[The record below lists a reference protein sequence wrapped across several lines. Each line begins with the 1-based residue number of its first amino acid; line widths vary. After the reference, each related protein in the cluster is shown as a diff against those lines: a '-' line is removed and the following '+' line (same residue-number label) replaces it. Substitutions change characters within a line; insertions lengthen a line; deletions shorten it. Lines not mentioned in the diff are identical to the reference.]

1 MVDPLD
7 LYCERT
13 DASFWSEPVNGLS
26 NAAFLIAAAVAFR
39 LWRRG
44 DRDDWPALALIGVV
58 AAVGIGSFV
67 FHTVATRAAIL
78 ADVIPIAIFIY
89 GYLLL
94 ALVRFLHLK
103 VVAAGAIVVA
113 FAAGAQALAASAP
126 PRLLNGSVGYLPAL
140 AALVAVASA
149 RGSRRPGAVSGLAAA
164 VFAVSLAFRTADTA
178 ICAEFPLGSHF
189 VWHVL
194 NAVVLYMLLR
204 TAIVGAQDGVALA
217 CHQSQGAQGEGAISI
232 LWKTTPCK
240 VNPRPLKGVVA
251 VARNSLHWTLQGEFV
266 SKILL

>member
-1 MVDPLD
+1 MDWSTPLD

-13 DASFWSEPVNGLS
+13 DALFWAEPVNALS
-26 NAAFLIAAAVAFR
+26 NVAFLIAAAVAFR

-67 FHTVATRAAIL
+67 FHTGATRAAIL

-103 VVAAGAIVVA
+103 VVAAGAIVIA

-126 PRLLNGSVGYLPAL
+126 PQLLNGSVGYLPAL
-140 AALVAVASA
+140 AALIAVALA
-149 RGSRRPGAVSGLAAA
+149 AGEPGTRRSLRLAAA
-164 VFAVSLAFRTADTA
+164 VFAVSLAFRTADIA
-178 ICAEFPLGSHF
+178 ICPEFPLGSHF

-194 NAVVLYMLLR
+194 NAVVLYVLLR
-204 TAIVGAQDGVALA
+204 TAL
-217 CHQSQGAQGEGAISI
+217 
-232 LWKTTPCK
+232 
-240 VNPRPLKGVVA
+240 
-251 VARNSLHWTLQGEFV
+251 VARSVG
-266 SKILL
+266 

>member
-1 MVDPLD
+1 MDWSTPLD

-13 DASFWSEPVNGLS
+13 DASFWAEPVNAVS
-26 NAAFLIAAAVAFR
+26 NVAFLIAAAAAFR

-58 AAVGIGSFV
+58 ATVGIGSFV

-94 ALVRFLHLK
+94 ALVRFLHVK
-103 VVAAGAIVVA
+103 AVTAGAIVVA

-140 AALVAVASA
+140 AALIAVALSA
-149 RGSRRPGAVSGLAAA
+149 GEQGTRRSLRLAAV

-178 ICAEFPLGSHF
+178 ICPQFALGSHF
-189 VWHVL
+189 IWHVL
-194 NAVVLYMLLR
+194 NAAVLYVLLR
-204 TAIVGAQDGVALA
+204 TAIV
-217 CHQSQGAQGEGAISI
+217 
-232 LWKTTPCK
+232 
-240 VNPRPLKGVVA
+240 
-251 VARNSLHWTLQGEFV
+251 ARSVG
-266 SKILL
+266 

>member
-1 MVDPLD
+1 MDWSTPLD

-13 DASFWSEPVNGLS
+13 DASFWAEPVNALS
-26 NAAFLIAAAVAFR
+26 NLAFLIAAAVAFR

-94 ALVRFLHLK
+94 ALTRFLHLK
-103 VVAAGAIVVA
+103 VVAAGAIVIA

-140 AALVAVASA
+140 AALIAVALSA
-149 RGSRRPGAVSGLAAA
+149 GEPGTRRSLRLAAA
-164 VFAVSLAFRTADTA
+164 VFAVSLAFRTVDTA
-178 ICAEFPLGSHF
+178 ICPQFTLGSHF
-189 VWHVL
+189 IWHVL

-204 TAIVGAQDGVALA
+204 TAIAARSVG
-217 CHQSQGAQGEGAISI
+217 
-232 LWKTTPCK
+232 
-240 VNPRPLKGVVA
+240 
-251 VARNSLHWTLQGEFV
+251 
-266 SKILL
+266 